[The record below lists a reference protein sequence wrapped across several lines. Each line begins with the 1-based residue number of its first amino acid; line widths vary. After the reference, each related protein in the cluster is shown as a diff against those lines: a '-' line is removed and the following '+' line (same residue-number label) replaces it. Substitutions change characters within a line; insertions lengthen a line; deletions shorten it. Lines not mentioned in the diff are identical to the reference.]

1 MGEFP
6 SQIADERSSLKDK
19 GKFNAKGNLK
29 IVWELDGDEYF
40 SIGGADKMLTLS
52 L

>member
-6 SQIADERSSLKDK
+6 SQIANEHSSLKDK
-19 GKFNAKGNLK
+19 GEFNAKGNLK
-29 IVWELDGDEYF
+29 IVWELNGNEYF
-40 SIGGADKMLTLS
+40 NIQVADKMLTLS